1 MQILSLSL
9 FLGAAAISLIGS
21 IEAFAPV
28 RIVTPWSTT
37 NRKSYSVI
45 QASDKPLTEL
55 CEITKEACDA
65 VSPMLNGEFTGTMY
79 FAWRSFQ
86 WLDLCA
92 PVCCYGEFSV
102 WFCHHQEPG

>member
-9 FLGAAAISLIGS
+9 FLAAAAISLIGS

-79 FAWRSFQ
+79 FF
-86 WLDLCA
+86 L
-92 PVCCYGEFSV
+92 
-102 WFCHHQEPG
+102 